1 MSLTPAQRDLSSTDL
16 WHESLERSK
25 RRRELSELARKHQS
39 RQKSAS
45 IAVTAAMATTPIA
58 PTLSAFKGKAAK
70 RTSISAHNL
79 QLEQKENGGKRVLL
93 ERGMR
98 NSAVAQVQE
107 ELKIAVDGV
116 FGPVTEL
123 AVERFQKRE
132 GLPVNGK
139 VDVRTWLELFPDGMV
154 VFDPSQE
161 TAQLATSVPQG
172 GVPGLPGYAG
182 GGATGLAAAG
192 GPSSNLVP
200 GDGTPESAD
209 DVRTAQLQAA
219 QGGAPE
225 GTEADGGILPDRD
238 APRKSRSRD
247 RDRDRDHDSRS
258 KRRRG
263 TVEGVTLDRS
273 RGNGS
278 SASNGSSRR
287 SGSGS
292 GSGGSTRS
300 GPVGG
305 PINVAPGLGSKAE
318 MIAAMIAAA
327 NKIDRAGYS
336 YKWGGGHN
344 PSFSGPYDCSGAVSA
359 VLHAAGLINRPMVSG
374 EFMRWGRPGPGA
386 VTIYA
391 NAGHVY
397 MSINGRF
404 FGTTRANPG
413 GGAGWFNGS
422 RRAGFVVV
430 HVPFESMKFKKS
442 AKKQNV
448 KRTSTSR
455 AQTRA
460 ANDTRE
466 PASQS
471 EARRDA
477 QSGGATYSSDGTAAS
492 QQQPAA
498 QQAPAEQAPA
508 QQAPAEQPAA
518 QQAAAPAPAEQAPA
532 APAAAAPAETAAPA
546 AAPVEQAAPAPE
558 AAPAAPA
565 APEAAAPAPE
575 AAPAAPAAEAPA
587 PEAAAPAAEAP
598 AAPEAAAPAEAA
610 APEAAAPQAPAEP
623 EAAAPAEAAGPAEAA
638 PEAAPA
644 TEAAGEATDATS
656 GATDEDEDSAEESGS
671 TAAG

>member
-1 MSLTPAQRDLSSTDL
+1 MSLAPAQRDLSSTDL

-45 IAVTAAMATTPIA
+45 LAVTAAMATTPIA
-58 PTLSAFKGKAAK
+58 PSLSAFKTKSVK
-70 RTSISAHNL
+70 RASTSSYNL
-79 QLEQKENGGKRVLL
+79 QLEKKENGGTRVLL
-93 ERGMR
+93 ERGME

-123 AVERFQKRE
+123 AVERFQKRK

-139 VDVRTWLELFPDGMV
+139 VDVRTWLKLFPDGMV

-172 GVPGLPGYAG
+172 AVPGILGSAG
-182 GGATGLAAAG
+182 GPGAPGVATG

-209 DVRTAQLQAA
+209 QLRTAQLQAA

-225 GTEADGGILPDRD
+225 GAEADGGILPDRD

-247 RDRDRDHDSRS
+247 RDRDRDSS
-258 KRRRG
+258 SERRRHG

-278 SASNGSSRR
+278 SASRGSSGNRS

-292 GSGGSTRS
+292 GSAGSGR
-300 GPVGG
+300 VGG
-305 PINVAPGLGSKAE
+305 PINVTPGLGSKEE

-327 NKIDRAGYS
+327 NRIDRARYP

-344 PSFSGPYDCSGAVSA
+344 ASFSGPYDCSGAVSA
-359 VLHAAGLINRPMVSG
+359 VLRAAGLINRPMVSG

-442 AKKQNV
+442 ATKKQAV
-448 KRTSTSR
+448 KRTSTTRSK
-455 AQTRA
+455 TRA
-460 ANDTRE
+460 ANNTRQ
-466 PASQS
+466 PATSS
-471 EARRDA
+471 DARRDA
-477 QSGGATYSSDGTAAS
+477 QSGGASYSSSDGTAAS
-492 QQQPAA
+492 QQSAPAEQA
-498 QQAPAEQAPA
+498 PTQQQAPAQQQALAEQAAPAQSAPPAEQAPATAPA
-508 QQAPAEQPAA
+508 QQAPAPEATAP
-518 QQAAAPAPAEQAPA
+518 AAAPAPEAAPTAPA
-532 APAAAAPAETAAPA
+532 AE
-546 AAPVEQAAPAPE
+546 VAPAPE

-565 APEAAAPAPE
+565 EAAPAAPAPE
-575 AAPAAPAAEAPA
+575 ATPAAPAAEAPA
-587 PEAAAPAAEAP
+587 PEQAAPAAPEASAPEAPAESAAP
-598 AAPEAAAPAEAA
+598 AAPEAAAPAAA
-610 APEAAAPQAPAEP
+610 APEAAAPA
-623 EAAAPAEAAGPAEAA
+623 AEAADE
-638 PEAAPA
+638 A
-644 TEAAGEATDATS
+644 TEAAT
-656 GATDEDEDSAEESGS
+656 GATGEEKDSAEESGS
-671 TAAG
+671 TATG